1 MKSKI
6 LVVAAHPDDEILG
19 CGGTMARLVKEG
31 SEVYTLILGTGIT
44 SRYEN
49 NEEVEIK
56 DKLKLLK
63 CHAHEA
69 NKLIGVN
76 EVITDDFPDNAFD
89 TVALL
94 DIVKSVEKVKDK
106 IKPGL
111 IFTHYEKDL
120 NIDHKITY
128 EAVITAARPMPG
140 ETVRQIYSF
149 EVPSS
154 TEWRYPLSFT
164 PDTFYDVGNT
174 IEIKCGNI
182 KIKCPTEQFLSCSI
196 KKYDWNRF
204 WIGNY
209 QEQERTQRNDNFLQ
223 PHLNYTD
230 NKYH

>member
-6 LVVAAHPDDEILG
+6 LVVVAHPDDEILG
-19 CGGTMARLVKEG
+19 CGGTMARMIKEG

-49 NEEVEIK
+49 DDEVEIK

-63 CHAHEA
+63 YHAHEA

-76 EVITDDFPDNAFD
+76 EIITDDFPDNAFD

-120 NIDHKITY
+120 NIDHKVTY
-128 EAVITAARPMPG
+128 EAVITAARPMPD

-154 TEWRYPLSFT
+154 TEWGYPLSFA

-174 IEIKCGNI
+174 IELKLKALEHYKTEMRKPPHPRSLEWVRLRAKTWGMSVGIEYAEAFKCVRRV
-182 KIKCPTEQFLSCSI
+182 Q
-196 KKYDWNRF
+196 
-204 WIGNY
+204 
-209 QEQERTQRNDNFLQ
+209 
-223 PHLNYTD
+223 
-230 NKYH
+230 

>member
-174 IEIKCGNI
+174 IEIKLKALEHYKTEMRKPPHPRSLEWIRLRAKTWGMSVGI
-182 KIKCPTEQFLSCSI
+182 EYAEAFKCVRRVQ
-196 KKYDWNRF
+196 
-204 WIGNY
+204 
-209 QEQERTQRNDNFLQ
+209 
-223 PHLNYTD
+223 
-230 NKYH
+230 